1 MSDGGPVSDALPR
14 PDEVVDAVGR
24 PCPVPVILLA
34 RLATTRSPGDVV
46 GVLADDP
53 AAVTDIP
60 AWARMRG
67 HTALGFDPTDDDAV
81 LLHLVRLT

>member
-1 MSDGGPVSDALPR
+1 M
-14 PDEVVDAVGR
+14 VDAVGR

-34 RLATTRSPGDVV
+34 QAAAQRRCADVL

-53 AAVTDIP
+53 AAVTDVP

-67 HTALGFDPTDDDAV
+67 HESLGSRPAGLPGV
-81 LLHLVRLT
+81 RLHLVRLR

>member
-1 MSDGGPVSDALPR
+1 MTDPLP
-14 PDEVVDAVGR
+14 PADEVVDAVGR

-34 RLATTRSPGDVV
+34 RLAKTHSPGDVV

-67 HTALGFDPTDDDAV
+67 HTALGADPTDDGAV
-81 LLHLVRLT
+81 LLHLVRLM